1 MALTNACAMPTR
13 GEKSARMETVKATA
27 ARTIPMMANRKDGP
41 TMIASGRENFEAG
54 SWPIRAI
61 GVVALVIAAGC
72 TPACGAVVEHYDA
85 GRDRYFLTPQGR
97 EIAFRE
103 NRRARPGA
111 GRG

>member
-72 TPACGAVVEHYDA
+72 TPAWGGVGGDYDA
-85 GRDRYFLTPQGR
+85 ARDPLFPSA
-97 EIAFRE
+97 E
-103 NRRARPGA
+103 A
-111 GRG
+111 GQIGSLG

>member
-1 MALTNACAMPTR
+1 MARTNACAMPTR

-61 GVVALVIAAGC
+61 GVGALVIAAGC
-72 TPACGAVVEHYDA
+72 TPAWGAGGEDYDA
-85 GRDRYFLTPQGR
+85 GRDRYFLT
-97 EIAFRE
+97 A
-103 NRRARPGA
+103 GA
-111 GRG
+111 GRMAYVQSGGAGGR